1 MSKTKWNYAVVR
13 DIFGGLWIGKT
24 KLVVQPNK
32 IFANI
37 ADASNRGGILFER
50 TQPDF
55 DIEEEDN
62 NDMELQEQ
70 YDNIIFAMKDDVE
83 EIPKGVEKFIV

>member
-37 ADASNRGGILFER
+37 ADASNRGGILFE
-50 TQPDF
+50 QAHPDF
-55 DIEEEDN
+55 DTEEEDN
-62 NDMELQEQ
+62 NDMDLQRQ
-70 YDNIIFAMKDDVE
+70 YDDIIFAMKDDVE
-83 EIPKGVEKFIV
+83 KIPKECTKFIA